1 MTHHDS
7 EQRRGPGGRGAI
19 VALDGP
25 AGSGKSTVAGALAY
39 ALGATHVDTGAFYRA
54 LTLAVRR
61 AGAPVDDEQ
70 ACVAVAERSHI
81 TRADGRTLLDG
92 QDVEDAIRSAD
103 VDAHVSAVAA
113 HPAVRERLVAAQR
126 AAVGPD
132 GAVVEGRDAGT
143 VVVPDADLKVWL
155 TATPAERAARRGAQ
169 LGITDPGDLA
179 AIEADLAR
187 RDDAD
192 AAQMARATDATVV
205 DTTGRGVDDLVA
217 DLAARARAAYAR
229 ATRSEVTR

>member
-1 MTHHDS
+1 MTDPAG
-7 EQRRGPGGRGAI
+7 RTDAGRGPV
-19 VALDGP
+19 VAVDGP
-25 AGSGKSTVAGALAY
+25 AGSGKSTVAGALAR

-61 AGAPVDDEQ
+61 AGEDPRDAQ
-70 ACVAVAERSHI
+70 ACVARAERV
-81 TRADGRTLLDG
+81 RLARVDGRTLLDG
-92 QDVEDAIRSAD
+92 EDVEEAIRTPD

-126 AAVGPD
+126 AAVGAQ

-143 VVVPDADLKVWL
+143 VVVPDADLKAWL

-169 LGITDPGDLA
+169 LGVSDPDALA
-179 AIEADLAR
+179 RIEADLAR

-192 AAQMARATDATVV
+192 AAQMARATDAVIV
-205 DTTGRGVDDLVA
+205 DTTDRTVADVVA
-217 DLAARARAAYAR
+217 DLADRARAARAR
-229 ATRSEVTR
+229 HRSEVPR